1 MFYQESRSRA
11 PSLSAH
17 TPIFLFT
24 YKPAS
29 VEHGS
34 RHVLHVIV
42 GEMEWNTGLGLRVQ
56 IAGFR
61 VTRSRSQW
69 RLVLP
74 RCFLALWPWAR
85 DGNWESVARG
95 WERKVRDR
103 SKPWAT
109 MHPAPKDPGQAASA
123 QPTAPTFL
131 GLGHEPEPD
140 PTVVCFTTLNHSW
153 PSSPHYGNSTFAL
166 FQQSFYLFTPL
177 PSLTILHPYSTIF
190 MYFTFF
196 LTTHFLVSC
205 KLTSKSLVVYQYIR
219 YITCIITVFIYLPVK
234 LFHESHCQICF
245 TLSTLSSHTST

>member
-85 DGNWESVARG
+85 DGDWESVARG

-109 MHPAPKDPGQAASA
+109 MHPAPKGSWASGFSAA
-123 QPTAPTFL
+123 
-131 GLGHEPEPD
+131 
-140 PTVVCFTTLNHSW
+140 HSSHI
-153 PSSPHYGNSTFAL
+153 PSIGPWAWT
-166 FQQSFYLFTPL
+166 
-177 PSLTILHPYSTIF
+177 
-190 MYFTFF
+190 
-196 LTTHFLVSC
+196 
-205 KLTSKSLVVYQYIR
+205 R
-219 YITCIITVFIYLPVK
+219 
-234 LFHESHCQICF
+234 SHCGLFYNLEPQLAF
-245 TLSTLSSHTST
+245 KPSAW